1 MSLTG
6 IQWSN
11 ITGRRPFVTS
21 VSGVSLT
28 VLNMMRDLGEQ
39 AVRSVDPDV
48 EVVAVPAADEFAD
61 AMADGLSGEVL
72 LASWLGHPIFEHL
85 DELGVE
91 WMHVPATGVDAWPRE
106 LLAGRTVTC
115 ARGAS
120 AIPIAEFV
128 MGEIL
133 AFEKQFPDVWLSAPP
148 ERWNAANLGEL
159 SGKTLGL
166 IGLGGIGTAVA
177 RRALGFDMRV
187 RALRRR
193 PAREA
198 LAGVELA
205 RDLPDVLASAD
216 HLVVA
221 APATP
226 ATNGLLDARAFDL
239 VKPGVHI
246 VNIARGALI
255 DQDALRVALDDG
267 RVAMA
272 SLDTVDPEPL
282 PEGHWMY
289 EHPKVRLSA
298 HVSWSTPRGFE
309 RMIALF
315 TENLE
320 RYLAGQP
327 LHDIVDADEGY

>member
-1 MSLTG
+1 
-6 IQWSN
+6 
-11 ITGRRPFVTS
+11 
-21 VSGVSLT
+21 
-28 VLNMMRDLGEQ
+28 MMRDLGEG
-39 AVRSVDPDV
+39 AVRSVADNV
-48 EVVAVPAADEFAD
+48 GEEIEVVAVPPAEEFAD
-61 AMADGLSGEVL
+61 ALADGLEGEVL
-72 LASWLGHPIFEHL
+72 LASWLGHPVFDHL
-85 DELGVE
+85 DDLGVR
-91 WMHVPATGVDAWPRE
+91 WMHVPATGVDAWPKE
-106 LLAGRTVTC
+106 LLGGRTVTC

-128 MGEIL
+128 MAEIL
-133 AFEKQFPDVWLSAPP
+133 AFEKRLPDVWLDEPP
-148 ERWNAANLGEL
+148 ERWNVADLGEL
-159 SGKTLGL
+159 CGKTLGL
-166 IGLGGIGTAVA
+166 VGLGGIGTAVA
-177 RRALGFDMRV
+177 RRALAFDMRV

-205 RDLPDVLASAD
+205 RDLTDLLATAD

-226 ATNGLLDARAFDL
+226 ATHRLLDAAAFAR
-239 VKPGVHI
+239 VKPGVHV
-246 VNIARGALI
+246 VNIARGTLI

-289 EHPKVRLSA
+289 THPKVRLSA

-309 RMIALF
+309 RMIGMFAD
-315 TENLE
+315 NLE

-327 LHDIVDADEGY
+327 LHDVVDADEGY

>member
-1 MSLTG
+1 
-6 IQWSN
+6 
-11 ITGRRPFVTS
+11 
-21 VSGVSLT
+21 
-28 VLNMMRDLGEQ
+28 MMRDLGEG
-39 AVRSVDPDV
+39 AINSVARNRGEDV
-48 EVVAVPAADEFAD
+48 EAVTVPPAEEFAD
-61 AMADGLSGEVL
+61 ALADGLAGEVL
-72 LASWLGHPIFEHL
+72 LASWLGHPIFDHL
-85 DELGVE
+85 DALGVE

-106 LLAGRTVTC
+106 LLTGRTVTC

-133 AFEKQFPDVWLSAPP
+133 AFEKHLPDVWLTEPP
-148 ERWNAANLGEL
+148 ERWNVADLGEL
-159 SGKTLGL
+159 CGQTLGL
-166 IGLGGIGTAVA
+166 VGLGGIGTAVA
-177 RRALGFDMRV
+177 RRALAFDMRV

-205 RDLPDVLASAD
+205 RDLADLLATAD
-216 HLVVA
+216 HIVIA

-226 ATNGLLDARAFDL
+226 ATHRLLDAAAFNL

-246 VNIARGALI
+246 VNIARGSLV

-282 PEGHWMY
+282 PADHWMY
-289 EHPKVRLSA
+289 GHPKVRLSA

-309 RMIALF
+309 RMVTLF
-315 TENLE
+315 ADNLE
-320 RYLAGQP
+320 RFLAGQP
-327 LHDIVDADEGY
+327 LHDVVDADEGY

>member
-1 MSLTG
+1 MAL
-6 IQWSN
+6 
-11 ITGRRPFVTS
+11 R
-21 VSGVSLT
+21 

-39 AVRSVDPDV
+39 AVLSVDPDA
-48 EVVAVPAADEFAD
+48 EVVAVPPAEEFAD
-61 AMADGLSGEVL
+61 ALADGLSGEIL
-72 LASWLGHPIFEHL
+72 LASWLGHPIFDHL
-85 DELGVE
+85 DELGVQ
-91 WMHVPATGVDAWPRE
+91 WMHIPGTGVDAWPRE
-106 LLAGRTVTC
+106 LLGGRTVTC

-133 AFEKQFPDVWLSAPP
+133 AYAKQFPEVWITEPP
-148 ERWNAANLGEL
+148 ERWNVAHLDEL
-159 SGKTLGL
+159 CGQTLGL

-177 RRALGFDMRV
+177 RRALAFDMRV

-205 RDLPDVLASAD
+205 RDLPDLLGTSD
-216 HLVVA
+216 HVVVA

-226 ATNGLLDARAFDL
+226 ATQRMLDADSLKL

-255 DQDALRVALDDG
+255 DQDALRAALDDG

-282 PEGHWMY
+282 PAGHWMY
-289 EHPKVRLSA
+289 THPKIRLSA

-309 RMIALF
+309 RMVALF
-315 TENLE
+315 ADNLE